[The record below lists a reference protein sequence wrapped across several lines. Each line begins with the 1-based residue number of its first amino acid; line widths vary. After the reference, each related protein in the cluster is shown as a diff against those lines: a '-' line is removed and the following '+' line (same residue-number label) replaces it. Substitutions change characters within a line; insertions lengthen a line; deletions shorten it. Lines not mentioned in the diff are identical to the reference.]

1 MPYNFVADS
10 SLFVKRNCS
19 RLSSS
24 EVHFL
29 SENGHFFE
37 FEFLSPLWG
46 LRDNY
51 VTMFILG
58 SLESVLIEL
67 SLLCV
72 TAEALRANI
81 G

>member
-1 MPYNFVADS
+1 MPCNFVADS

-46 LRDNY
+46 LRGNI
-51 VTMFILG
+51 T
-58 SLESVLIEL
+58 LIYGQI
-67 SLLCV
+67 
-72 TAEALRANI
+72 AEISAS
-81 G
+81 